1 MNNPS
6 SDEQLRREL
15 NSVGARDIEVVALT
29 MDANRGLAALK
40 AAKDKGVEH
49 PVAYAIKLF
58 DSATWS
64 TPSAARALV
73 TNTFADVKC
82 KVCDGHRMVLVSD
95 DPFTPYAETW
105 APCAACNGECD
116 TAFYRTDGTR
126 LKALPR

>member
-15 NSVGARDIEVVALT
+15 NSLGAREFEIVALT
-29 MDANRGLAALK
+29 LDARRGMSALK
-40 AAKDKGVEH
+40 QARDKGVEH

-58 DSATWS
+58 DSETWS
-64 TPSAARALV
+64 PQGEARRLV

-105 APCAACNGECD
+105 APCRVCNAECD
-116 TAFYRTDGTR
+116 TGFYRTDGTR

>member
-15 NSVGARDIEVVALT
+15 NSLGAREFEIVALT
-29 MDANRGLAALK
+29 LDARRGMSALK
-40 AAKDKGVEH
+40 QARDKGVEH

-58 DSATWS
+58 DSETWS
-64 TPSAARALV
+64 PAGEARRLV

-82 KVCDGHRMVLVSD
+82 KTCDGQRMVLVTD
-95 DPFTPYAETW
+95 DVYALYGESW
-105 APCAACNGECD
+105 APCAQCNGECD